1 MNSQDSRYWRLLPE
15 EYIVGKTWIIRK
27 TMKLLLKLMVVLP
40 IVIGK
45 KSVMI

>member
-27 TMKLLLKLMVVLP
+27 TMKKVFIAAALAASLLIPVLLT
-40 IVIGK
+40 
-45 KSVMI
+45 